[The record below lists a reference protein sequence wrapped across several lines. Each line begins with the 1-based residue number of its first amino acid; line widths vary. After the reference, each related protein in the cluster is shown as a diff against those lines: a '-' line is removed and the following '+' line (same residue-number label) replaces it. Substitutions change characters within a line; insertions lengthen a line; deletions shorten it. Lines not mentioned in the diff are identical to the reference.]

1 MPIRRYHPLSSGAL
15 AGVLAILLSGSTEA
29 KTVSGIH
36 QEFLKT
42 KLEAVKGSAESQHR
56 LGVLYERGLGIA
68 KDETVAAEW
77 FLRAAE
83 ADYAPA
89 QYALKI

>member
-1 MPIRRYHPLSSGAL
+1 MPIRTKHPISSSVL
-15 AGVLAILLSGSTEA
+15 AGLLAVLLTGGAEA

-56 LGVLYERGLGIA
+56 LGVLYERGLGVA
-68 KDETVAAEW
+68 KDEK
-77 FLRAAE
+77 E
-83 ADYAPA
+83 AGE
-89 QYALKI
+89 